1 MDGFQQN
8 EGVIVLGATN
18 RREDLDGALMR
29 PGRFDV
35 EVVVPTPDY
44 TGRKEIIT
52 HYLGKILSKDINVE
66 MLARGTT
73 GFTGADIENMINQA
87 ALRAA
92 IEGAEVV
99 AMRHL
104 ESARDKVLMG
114 PERKL
119 RLPDEEANKITAYHE
134 GGHAIVAYYTKVII
148 CRFIRIPKNY
158 IWNSRNRI
166 HCTK

>member
-1 MDGFQQN
+1 
-8 EGVIVLGATN
+8 
-18 RREDLDGALMR
+18 
-29 PGRFDV
+29 
-35 EVVVPTPDY
+35 
-44 TGRKEIIT
+44 
-52 HYLGKILSKDINVE
+52 
-66 MLARGTT
+66 
-73 GFTGADIENMINQA
+73 MINQA

-134 GGHAIVAYYTKVII
+134 GGHAIVAHYTKVRKIFSSEKSNSNLN
-148 CRFIRIPKNY
+148 RFR
-158 IWNSRNRI
+158 SHI
-166 HCTK
+166 HFTK